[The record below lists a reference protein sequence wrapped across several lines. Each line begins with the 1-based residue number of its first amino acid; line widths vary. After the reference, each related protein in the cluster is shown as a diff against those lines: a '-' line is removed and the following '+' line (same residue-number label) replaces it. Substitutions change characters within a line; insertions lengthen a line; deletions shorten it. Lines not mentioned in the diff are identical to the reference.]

1 MLHQS
6 HGLKIGNV
14 FLEEQNKKTAQA
26 YVALHN
32 SVPLGRLRAEP
43 SIIPREKWDAAL
55 REVVHER
62 MCFYNHFGSLE
73 QANLLAKLRYMATV
87 EKCDFIFLAHISI
100 VTSGMESSSEGERKD
115 IDILMT
121 KLASLVQETGVG
133 IIGIV
138 HLKRAKD
145 KSFNEGSIISLSDLR
160 GSAAL
165 EQLSFNVIAAE
176 RDQQAEDE
184 ARDTM
189 QIRVLKCRETGDT
202 GVADTL
208 VYDRSTGWLKA
219 PTAFDVTL

>member
-1 MLHQS
+1 
-6 HGLKIGNV
+6 
-14 FLEEQNKKTAQA
+14 
-26 YVALHN
+26 
-32 SVPLGRLRAEP
+32 
-43 SIIPREKWDAAL
+43 
-55 REVVHER
+55 

-87 EKCDFIFLAHISI
+87 EKCDFIFLDHISI

-165 EQLSFNVIAAE
+165 EQLSFNVIALE

-208 VYDRSTGWLKA
+208 SMTAALDGSRPPLHST
-219 PTAFDVTL
+219 